1 MRALALPFRTPYAIR
16 AMSRFPKAA
25 VDSTVRF
32 YYIRRNDPHPYCRM
46 AANLAMNRFAYRT
59 TALALKAFSWFSRA
73 RVNMH
78 NSEGIPR
85 DGSLL
90 FVVNHFTRIE
100 TLLLPYWLNRLTHL
114 PVWSLADVE
123 LFKGTLGA
131 YLDKV
136 GAVSTRDPDRDR
148 LIVRSL
154 LTGEAAWV
162 IYPEGR
168 MVKSKKIVE
177 KGRYMISYAGGK
189 HPPHTGAATLALR
202 TEFYRQRIYR
212 LLTESPKEAQRILQ
226 QFQIEDPAPILARHT
241 YIVPVNLTYYPI
253 RAKENALSEL
263 ARKFNENISERLVE
277 ELMAEGTMF
286 LSGVDIDLRFGK
298 AIPIGECLT
307 CPKIEQDIGSRKVI
321 NFDDSLA
328 SHKQMRREA
337 LTIMQR
343 YMEEIYR
350 LTTVNHDHLFAAML
364 RRIPFRKVRPDD
376 LKRKVYLLTHQCAD
390 LDRNHYHRSLSESQ
404 LPLLTD
410 DQFDKFRDFMALAL
424 QTDVIRGTDDKLV
437 KNHSRL
443 GDPFEF
449 HRARIENPLW
459 VIANEIEPLKS
470 LQRCVRR
477 IAWQPAFWTRRKIA
491 RFLRNQAMLEFHQDY
506 ETFYREGESKPRSI
520 GRPIF
525 KKGRSRDIGVV
536 VVHGYMAAPEEVR
549 GLARY
554 LNRKGYWVYAPRVRG
569 HGTAP
574 EDLAG
579 RRYQEWIRSVEEA
592 YALMSCTCRHVV
604 VGGFSNGAGLALEVA
619 SRIRAVRGV
628 FAVSPPLQL
637 QDYSARFV
645 PAMDMWNRFMRKVH
659 SNGARKE
666 FIVNQ
671 PENPQINYS
680 RNPVAG
686 IHELER
692 LMDHVET
699 RLSEVQ
705 VPAVVVQSV
714 ADPVV
719 DPRGSRRIFDKL
731 GSTEKKYILFNL
743 SRHGILLG
751 PGCEQVYRVI
761 GNFLDDIRD
770 DLKQ

>member
-1 MRALALPFRTPYAIR
+1 
-16 AMSRFPKAA
+16 
-25 VDSTVRF
+25 
-32 YYIRRNDPHPYCRM
+32 M
-46 AANLAMNRFAYRT
+46 ADNSAMNRFAYRT

-78 NSEGIPR
+78 NSERIPR

-123 LFKGTLGA
+123 LFKGALGA

-148 LIVRSL
+148 LMVRSL

-212 LLTESPKEAQRILQ
+212 LLTESPGEARRILQ
-226 QFQIEDPAPILARHT
+226 EFQIEDPAPILARHT

-328 SHKQMRREA
+328 SRKQMRREA

-343 YMEEIYR
+343 YMAEIYR

-390 LDRNHYHRSLSESQ
+390 MDRNHYHRSLRESQ

-410 DQFDKFRDFMALAL
+410 DQYDKFRDFMALAL

-449 HRARIENPLW
+449 HRARIDNPLW

-470 LQRCVRR
+470 LQRCIRR

-491 RFLRNQAMLEFHQDY
+491 RFLRHQAMREFHQDY
-506 ETFYREGESKPRSI
+506 EAFYREGESKPRAI

-525 KKGRSRDIGVV
+525 KKGRSRNIGVV

-549 GLARY
+549 GLASY
-554 LNRKGYWVYAPRVRG
+554 LNRKGYWVYAPRVKG

-579 RRYQEWIRSVEEA
+579 RTYQEWIRSVEEA
-592 YALMSCTCRHVV
+592 YALMSCACRHVV
-604 VGGFSNGAGLALEVA
+604 VGGFSNGAGLALEAA
-619 SRIRAVRGV
+619 SRIRAIRGV

-645 PAMDMWNRFMRKVH
+645 PAMDMWNRLMRKVH
-659 SNGARKE
+659 SNGARRE

-671 PENPQINYS
+671 PENPQINYT

-699 RLSEVQ
+699 RLSEVR
-705 VPAVVVQSV
+705 VPAVVVQSA

-719 DPRGSRRIFDKL
+719 DPRGSRRVFDKL
-731 GSTEKKYILFNL
+731 GSAEKKYILFNL

-751 PGCEQVYRVI
+751 SGCEQVHRVI

-770 DLKQ
+770 GVKK

>member
-1 MRALALPFRTPYAIR
+1 
-16 AMSRFPKAA
+16 
-25 VDSTVRF
+25 
-32 YYIRRNDPHPYCRM
+32 
-46 AANLAMNRFAYRT
+46 MNRFAYRT
-59 TALALKAFSWFSRA
+59 TGLALKAFSWFSRA
-73 RVNMH
+73 RVMMH
-78 NSEGIPR
+78 NSERIPR

-100 TLLLPYWLNRLTHL
+100 TMLLPYWLNRLTLL
-114 PVWSLADVE
+114 PVWSLADVD
-123 LFKGTLGA
+123 LFKGALGA

-168 MVKSKKIVE
+168 MVKSKKIIE

-202 TEFYRQRIYR
+202 TEFYRQRIHR
-212 LLTESPKEAQRILQ
+212 LLTESPGEAQRILQ
-226 QFQIEDPAPILARHT
+226 EFQIEDPTPLLARHT
-241 YIVPVNLTYYPI
+241 YIVPINLTYYPI

-263 ARKFNENISERLVE
+263 ARKFNENISDRFVE

-286 LSGVDIDLRFGK
+286 LSGVDIDLRFGQ

-307 CPKIEQDIGSRKVI
+307 CPKIEQDIGSQRVI
-321 NFDDSLA
+321 NFDDSIA
-328 SHKQMRREA
+328 SRKQMRREA
-337 LTIMQR
+337 LSIMQR

-350 LTTVNHDHLFAAML
+350 LTTVNHDHLFASML
-364 RRIPFRKVRPDD
+364 RRIPYRKVRADD
-376 LKRKVYLLTHQCAD
+376 LKRKVYLLTQQCAE

-410 DQFDKFRDFMALAL
+410 DQYDKFKDFMALAR
-424 QTDVIRGTDDKLV
+424 QTDILRGTDDKLV

-449 HRARIENPLW
+449 DRARIDNPLW

-470 LQRCVRR
+470 LQ
-477 IAWQPAFWTRRKIA
+477 PAFWTRRRIA
-491 RFLRNQAMLEFHQDY
+491 RFLRDQAMREFKQDY
-506 ETFYREGESKPRSI
+506 EKFHLEGESKPRSI

-525 KKGRSRDIGVV
+525 RKGRSRRIGVV

-549 GLARY
+549 GLATY
-554 LNRKGYWVYAPRVRG
+554 LNRKGYWVYAPRVKG

-579 RRYQEWIRSVEEA
+579 RTYQEWIHSVEEA
-592 YALMSCTCRHVV
+592 YAMMACTCRHVV
-604 VGGFSNGAGLALEVA
+604 LGGFSNGAGLALEAA
-619 SRIRAVRGV
+619 SRIRAIRGV

-637 QDYSARFV
+637 QDFTARFI
-645 PAMDMWNRFMRKVH
+645 PAMDMWNRLMRKVH

-666 FIVNQ
+666 FIANQ
-671 PENPQINYS
+671 PENPHINYI

-692 LMDHVET
+692 LMDHVEN
-699 RLSEVQ
+699 RLSEVRM
-705 VPAVVVQSV
+705 PALVVQSV

-719 DPRGSRRIFDKL
+719 DPRGSRHVFDKL
-731 GSTEKKYILFNL
+731 GATEKKYVLFNL
-743 SRHGILLG
+743 KRHGILLG
-751 PGCEQVYRVI
+751 EGCEQVFRVI
-761 GNFLDDIRD
+761 GNFLDDIRHR
-770 DLKQ
+770 L

>member
-1 MRALALPFRTPYAIR
+1 MPFRGGPWIDA
-16 AMSRFPKAA
+16 
-25 VDSTVRF
+25 
-32 YYIRRNDPHPYCRM
+32 HLYCRTTDD
-46 AANLAMNRFAYRT
+46 APMNPFAYRT
-59 TALALKAFSWFSRA
+59 TGLALKAFSWFSRA

-78 NSEGIPR
+78 NSERIPQ

-100 TLLLPYWLNRLTHL
+100 TLLLPYWFNRLTQL

-123 LFKGTLGA
+123 LFKGALAA
-131 YLDKV
+131 YLDTV

-168 MVKSKKIVE
+168 MVKNKKIVE
-177 KGRYMISYAGGK
+177 KGRYVISYAGGK

-202 TEFYRQRIYR
+202 TEFYRQRIRR
-212 LLTESPKEAQRILQ
+212 LLTESPGEARRILSK
-226 QFQIEDPAPILARHT
+226 FQIEDPASLLERHT

-263 ARKFNENISERLVE
+263 ARKLNENISERFVE

-286 LSGVDIDLRFGK
+286 LSGVDIDLRFGE
-298 AIPIGECLT
+298 AIPVNECLT
-307 CPKIEQDIGSRKVI
+307 CPRIEQDIGSRRAI
-321 NFDDSLA
+321 NFDDTLA
-328 SHKQMRREA
+328 SRMQMHREA
-337 LTIMQR
+337 LAIMQR
-343 YMEEIYR
+343 YMAEIYR
-350 LTTVNHDHLFAAML
+350 LTTVNHDHLFASML

-376 LKRKVYLLTHQCAD
+376 LRRKVYLLTQQCEG
-390 LDRNHYHRSLSESQ
+390 LDQNHCHRSLRESQ

-410 DQFDKFRDFMALAL
+410 DQFDKFRDFMALARR
-424 QTDVIRGTDDKLV
+424 TDVLRGTDDKLV
-437 KNHSRL
+437 KNHTRL
-443 GDPFEF
+443 DDPFDF
-449 HRARIENPLW
+449 NRARIDNPLW
-459 VIANEIEPLKS
+459 VIANEIEPLQP
-470 LQRCVRR
+470 LQQCLRR

-491 RFLRNQAMLEFHQDY
+491 RLLRDQALREFYQAY
-506 ETFYREGESKPRSI
+506 QAFQREGESKSRRI

-525 KKGRSRDIGVV
+525 KKGRSRRIGVV
-536 VVHGYMAAPEEVR
+536 VVHGYMAAPEEVH
-549 GLARY
+549 GLATY
-554 LNRKGYWVYAPRVRG
+554 LNRRGYWVYAPRVPG

-574 EDLAG
+574 EDLAE
-579 RRYQEWIRSVEEA
+579 RSHQEWIRSVEEA
-592 YALMSCTCRHVV
+592 YAMMACTCRHVV

-637 QDYSARFV
+637 QDFTARFI
-645 PAMDMWNRFMRKVH
+645 PAMDMWNRLMRRVH

-666 FIVNQ
+666 FIENQ
-671 PENPQINYS
+671 PENPHINYT

-692 LMDHVET
+692 LMDRVET
-699 RLSEVQ
+699 RLGEVRM
-705 VPAVVVQSV
+705 PALVVQSA

-719 DPRGSRRIFDKL
+719 DPRGSRRVFDKL
-731 GSTEKKYILFNL
+731 ASDEKKYILFNL

-761 GNFLDDIRD
+761 ANFVDDIRRSV
-770 DLKQ
+770 KN